1 MPVRFLLGV
10 LVETIFAQRSTQDVV
25 RHATWWRKCAAWQA
39 PCGNETD
46 ARAPHILNYAS
57 AVVTTKELVNA
68 ISH

>member
-10 LVETIFAQRSTQDVV
+10 LVETIFAQRSTQHVV

-46 ARAPHILNYAS
+46 ARTPTS
-57 AVVTTKELVNA
+57 WTTPVPLWPQRNW
-68 ISH
+68 STRFLT